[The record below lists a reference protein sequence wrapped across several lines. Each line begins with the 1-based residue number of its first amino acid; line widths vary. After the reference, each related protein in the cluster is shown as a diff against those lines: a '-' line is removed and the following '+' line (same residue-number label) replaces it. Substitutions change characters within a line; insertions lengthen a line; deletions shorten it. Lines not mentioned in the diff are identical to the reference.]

1 MPVRLNRRQF
11 GLGSLAL
18 GTSLLAQAAPGQQK
32 SQPVVPGTGLPVAKT
47 GDDFEAEDWTYH
59 PQHPKSSWNID
70 ENVREPG
77 GMSKNL
83 LWVEA
88 AKRGQP
94 DIVRR
99 VATPAGGPEGSKGSM
114 LLQSLYSGVPGRL
127 SGQAH
132 QDDLL
137 HNTVA
142 RVGRNIPV
150 SWSPNCVCRVYI
162 VPARDWEERNGASF
176 GYRLGLIGYGRESSN
191 EEYWPGIF
199 IHMERGLK
207 NNERTHTMRLWVRAD
222 QHGRDLPSLT
232 FEPETWITL
241 GMSCTPDG
249 ACHFYARK
257 GLEDLTAEDNIGSY
271 WCYNYRAHSFQTF
284 FYNVINQDDGRN
296 IGTPWII
303 DNAMLYAAT
312 PPVSK
317 IRGVP
322 EPATTQQSA
331 EKPAPLES
339 QRRVK

>member
-1 MPVRLNRRQF
+1 MPVRLSRRQF

-18 GTSLLAQAAPGQQK
+18 GTSLLARSAPAQLK
-32 SQPVVPGTGLPVAKT
+32 SQPVVPGTGIPVAKT
-47 GDDFEAEDWTYH
+47 GDDFEAEDWAYY
-59 PQHPKSSWNID
+59 PQLPKSSWNID
-70 ENVREPG
+70 DNIREPG
-77 GMSKNL
+77 GMSKNQ

-94 DIVRR
+94 DVIRR
-99 VATPAGGPEGSKGSM
+99 VPTPPNGPEGSKGAM

-127 SGQAH
+127 SGSPQ

-142 RVGRNIPV
+142 RIGTNIPV
-150 SWSPNCVCRVYI
+150 SWSPNCVCRIYI
-162 VPARDWEERNGASF
+162 VNPRDWEMRNGASF
-176 GYRLGLIGYGRESSN
+176 GYRLGLIGYGKKSSN

-199 IHMERGLK
+199 VHMERGLK

-222 QHGRDLPSLT
+222 EHGRDLPSLT
-232 FEPETWITL
+232 FEPETWFTM

-249 ACHFYARK
+249 RCHFYAK
-257 GLEDLTAEDNIGSY
+257 AGLDDLTAEDNIGSY

-284 FYNVINQDDGRN
+284 FFNVINQDDGRN

-303 DNAMLYAAT
+303 DNTLLYAAT
-312 PPVSK
+312 PPANK

-322 EPATTQQSA
+322 EASA
-331 EKPAPLES
+331 AKPAEG
-339 QRRVK
+339 QTQVK